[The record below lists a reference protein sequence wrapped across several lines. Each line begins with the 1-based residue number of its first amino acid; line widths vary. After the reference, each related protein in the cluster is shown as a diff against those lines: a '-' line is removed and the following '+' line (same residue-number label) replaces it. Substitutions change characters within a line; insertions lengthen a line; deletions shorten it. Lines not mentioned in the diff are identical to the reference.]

1 MTSSKPAWQPAIL
14 APPTAAGRFMTL
26 GLTTDAIPRDVAKR
40 LAALP
45 IDDRM
50 TVGIGEPL
58 TRALGCIIPGL
69 RSFPAVTGP
78 GGSFPSTQG
87 ALWFFVGG
95 DDPGEILHRSRRIVA
110 ALGDYVRVDEDL
122 PSFVYGGG
130 RDLSGYEDGT
140 ENPKGDRAVETAFGP
155 AGPAR
160 TGGCF
165 VATQKWIHDLT
176 GFERLSR
183 EARNDVIGRDLD
195 SNDELAAAPLSAH
208 VKRTAQESFTPQTF
222 LLRRSMP
229 WGDVRE
235 HGLYFVAYAASLDSF
250 ERILRRM
257 AGLEDGVGDAL
268 LKMSR
273 AVTGG
278 HFWCP
283 PVTGDRLDLRALSL

>member
-1 MTSSKPAWQPAIL
+1 MSSWQPAIL
-14 APPTAAGRFMTL
+14 AAPTAAGRFMTL
-26 GLTTDAIPRDVAKR
+26 GLTTDALPRDVLAR

-50 TVGIGEPL
+50 TVGLGQPL
-58 TRALGCIIPGL
+58 ARALGRAVDGL
-69 RSFPAVTGP
+69 RAFPEVRGP
-78 GGSFPSTQG
+78 GGAFPSTQG
-87 ALWFFVGG
+87 AIWFFVGG
-95 DDPGEILHRSRRIVA
+95 DDAGHILHRARRIVA
-110 ALGDYVRVDEDL
+110 ALGDYVRLDEDI

-130 RDLSGYEDGT
+130 RDLSGYVDGT
-140 ENPKGDRAVETAFGP
+140 ENPKDQRAAEVAFGP

-208 VKRTAQESFTPQTF
+208 VKRAAQESYTPEAF

-235 HGLYFVAYAASLDSF
+235 HGLYFVAYAATLDPF

-278 HFWCP
+278 YFWCP
-283 PVTGDRLDLRALSL
+283 PVARDRLDLRALGA